1 MELPPGFDL
10 DKLQAQMAKQ
20 NVRDENA
27 ETKLELKISKYI
39 KEMDAEVRERFMA
52 LKVMEDMI
60 READEEETKEIRKLE
75 VDYEHKY
82 KEIYAKRFE
91 LTSGKGQPD
100 AELIAQFDKRA
111 AQLKDEEF
119 EKLETEPCDVKQI
132 QNSPLGVSDFW
143 YKALLN
149 HPVVEI
155 SEKDRPILGY
165 LQNIELE
172 LHDDDDGFTLV
183 FTFEENTYFS
193 PNVIKKAVFMK
204 HKGIVDKL
212 ESTAIE
218 WKDNCDPTKK
228 KIQKKK
234 KGKKIKQEVKIDS
247 FFNFFKDAPEAG
259 PTEGGDDD
267 KEKDDDAEAE
277 IDAEEELEEFQAE
290 QLDMAEQIK
299 DDLVPLA
306 LEYYLGVIDA

>member
-1 MELPPGFDL
+1 M
-10 DKLQAQMAKQ
+10 
-20 NVRDENA
+20 
-27 ETKLELKISKYI
+27 
-39 KEMDAEVRERFMA
+39 
-52 LKVMEDMI
+52 
-60 READEEETKEIRKLE
+60 
-75 VDYEHKY
+75 
-82 KEIYAKRFE
+82 
-91 LTSGKGQPD
+91 
-100 AELIAQFDKRA
+100 
-111 AQLKDEEF
+111 
-119 EKLETEPCDVKQI
+119 
-132 QNSPLGVSDFW
+132 
-143 YKALLN
+143 N

-172 LHDDDDGFTLV
+172 LHNDDDGFTLV

-193 PNVIKKAVFMK
+193 PSVIKKAVFMK

-259 PTEGGDDD
+259 HTEGGADD

-277 IDAEEELEEFQAE
+277 IDEEEELEEFQAE